1 MSGLDEQRRGEEIA
15 RQKVPQVRGLSADT
29 MAAVETGEAA
39 METGEAAI
47 VDDDPQAEIL
57 EELGETAQWRTQ
69 HQ

>member
-1 MSGLDEQRRGEEIA
+1 MGEVWDHVSGLDEQRRGEEIA

-29 MAAVETGEAA
+29 MAAVEA
-39 METGEAAI
+39 GEAAI